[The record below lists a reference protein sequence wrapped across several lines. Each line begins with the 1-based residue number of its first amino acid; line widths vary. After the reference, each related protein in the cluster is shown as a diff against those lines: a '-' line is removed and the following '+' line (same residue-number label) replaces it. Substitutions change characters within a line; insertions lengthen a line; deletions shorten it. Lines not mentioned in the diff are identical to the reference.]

1 MASKLYKI
9 LLEAE
14 EDDFEDNPDGE
25 DNAETT
31 DYTEETEEISEDD
44 EPTED
49 EETPDE
55 EDYQD
60 NPDGDN
66 TGDTTDYTDE
76 AGDGGESDADGDQPP
91 TDDMVKEEPAE
102 ETSPGETKQRL
113 MLIKDYM
120 NLYEFINDMIEKLN
134 SNTNIN
140 LLIQQVINRV
150 NENLRQ
156 LREQLYDYITCDFK
170 KDSYINSLTIY
181 NYFIKAVKVNSEMI
195 IKISQYD
202 SKNEQNSKGKP
213 TKSKVT
219 AKNKK

>member
-1 MASKLYKI
+1 MPSKLYRI

-14 EDDFEDNPDGE
+14 DDEYEDNPDGE
-25 DNAETT
+25 NNSDTT
-31 DYTEETEEISEDD
+31 DYTEEVEEISEDD
-44 EPTED
+44 EPSEEENENPDDENDDETSDSDDNGDDSEEGSGDNNED
-49 EETPDE
+49 ENSME
-55 EDYQD
+55 E
-60 NPDGDN
+60 
-66 TGDTTDYTDE
+66 E
-76 AGDGGESDADGDQPP
+76 QPS
-91 TDDMVKEEPAE
+91 EEI
-102 ETSPGETKQRL
+102 SPGESKQRL

-140 LLIQQVINRV
+140 LIIQQVINRV

-170 KDSYINSLTIY
+170 NDSYINSLTVY

-213 TKSKVT
+213 MKSKVT
-219 AKNKK
+219 NKIKNRQ

>member
-1 MASKLYKI
+1 MASKLYRI

-14 EDDFEDNPDGE
+14 EDEYEDNPDGE
-25 DNAETT
+25 DTSDTT
-31 DYTEETEEISEDD
+31 DYTEEVEEISDEGEVSEEEEPEDTGY
-44 EPTED
+44 E
-49 EETPDE
+49 
-55 EDYQD
+55 D
-60 NPDGDN
+60 NPDGSSD
-66 TGDTTDYTDE
+66 DETTDYTDE
-76 AGDGGESDADGDQPP
+76 SGEGESEGENGEESMDE
-91 TDDMVKEEPAE
+91 EEPQE
-102 ETSPGETKQRL
+102 ENSPGETKQRL

-140 LLIQQVINRV
+140 LIIQQVINRV

-156 LREQLYDYITCDFK
+156 IREQLYDYITCDFK

-181 NYFIKAVKVNSEMI
+181 NYFIKAIKVNSEMI

-213 TKSKVT
+213 MKSKVT

>member
-1 MASKLYKI
+1 MSSKLYRI

-14 EDDFEDNPDGE
+14 EDDYEDNPEGE
-25 DNAETT
+25 NNADNT
-31 DYTEETEEISEDD
+31 DYTEEVEEISEDD
-44 EPTED
+44 EQP
-49 EETPDE
+49 EEE
-55 EDYQD
+55 ESGQDYQD
-60 NPDGDN
+60 NPDG
-66 TGDTTDYTDE
+66 GDDSETTDYTDE
-76 AGDGGESDADGDQPP
+76 AGDGENNEGEQSDDEPE
-91 TDDMVKEEPAE
+91 EEPE
-102 ETSPGETKQRL
+102 NDTPPEETKQRI
-113 MLIKDYM
+113 MLIKDFM

-140 LLIQQVINRV
+140 LIIQQVINRV

-181 NYFIKAVKVNSEMI
+181 NYFIKAIKVNSEMI

-213 TKSKVT
+213 TKSKVS

>member
-1 MASKLYKI
+1 MPSKLYRI

-14 EDDFEDNPDGE
+14 DEEYEDNPDGE
-25 DNAETT
+25 NNSDTT
-31 DYTEETEEISEDD
+31 DYTEEVEEISEDD
-44 EPTED
+44 EPSEEENENHDDANDDETSDSDDNED
-49 EETPDE
+49 ESE
-55 EDYQD
+55 EGS
-60 NPDGDN
+60 GDN
-66 TGDTTDYTDE
+66 GDENSMEDE
-76 AGDGGESDADGDQPP
+76 QPP
-91 TDDMVKEEPAE
+91 EEI
-102 ETSPGETKQRL
+102 SPGESKQRL

-140 LLIQQVINRV
+140 LIIQQVINRV

-170 KDSYINSLTIY
+170 NDSYINSLTVY

-213 TKSKVT
+213 MKSKVT
-219 AKNKK
+219 NKIKNRQ

>member
-1 MASKLYKI
+1 MPSKLYRI

-14 EDDFEDNPDGE
+14 DEEYEDNPDGQNNS
-25 DNAETT
+25 DTT
-31 DYTEETEEISEDD
+31 DYTEEVEEISEDD
-44 EPTED
+44 EPSEEENENHDDANDDETSDSDDNED
-49 EETPDE
+49 ESE
-55 EDYQD
+55 EGS
-60 NPDGDN
+60 GDN
-66 TGDTTDYTDE
+66 GDE
-76 AGDGGESDADGDQPP
+76 NS
-91 TDDMVKEEPAE
+91 MEEEQSSE
-102 ETSPGETKQRL
+102 EISPGESKQRL

-140 LLIQQVINRV
+140 LIIQQVINRV

-170 KDSYINSLTIY
+170 NDSYINSLTVY

-213 TKSKVT
+213 MKSKVT
-219 AKNKK
+219 NKIKNRQ